1 MTRPMFSIP
10 PPSLAW
16 NLEPPAQCGTRN
28 LGTSEPG
35 PRPDGQAGTR
45 NLEPKLKK
53 KFGAPAARRQNPEP
67 GTRSHGGAEP
77 EPRNC
82 RGLVLSAV
90 GIVKRTRTL
99 VPSLCLNFVC
109 FRLHIIIAAL
119 GRVLTCLF
127 STTYHHRCPWARP
140 YITFLSL

>member
-1 MTRPMFSIP
+1 MFSIP

-67 GTRSHGGAEP
+67 GTRSHGGLEP
-77 EPRNC
+77 EPRNPV
-82 RGLVLSAV
+82 RGRLFPAHGGMETTWETTHGHAAKASEVWV
-90 GIVKRTRTL
+90 
-99 VPSLCLNFVC
+99 VC
-109 FRLHIIIAAL
+109 
-119 GRVLTCLF
+119 
-127 STTYHHRCPWARP
+127 SDRP
-140 YITFLSL
+140 

>member
-1 MTRPMFSIP
+1 MFSIP

-45 NLEPKLKK
+45 NLEPKLKIF
-53 KFGAPAARRQNPEP
+53 FGAPAARRQNPEP

-77 EPRNC
+77 EPRNPVP
-82 RGLVLSAV
+82 GKTVGVPGSHLSTAQ
-90 GIVKRTRTL
+90 RTRT
-99 VPSLCLNFVC
+99 
-109 FRLHIIIAAL
+109 
-119 GRVLTCLF
+119 RV
-127 STTYHHRCPWARP
+127 
-140 YITFLSL
+140 

>member
-45 NLEPKLKK
+45 NLEPKLKTWNLEPK
-53 KFGAPAARRQNPEP
+53 LKTKLGAPPSEP
-67 GTRSHGGAEP
+67 GTWNPLTRGGGTGTSEP
-77 EPRNC
+77 C
-82 RGLVLSAV
+82 
-90 GIVKRTRTL
+90 TR
-99 VPSLCLNFVC
+99 
-109 FRLHIIIAAL
+109 
-119 GRVLTCLF
+119 
-127 STTYHHRCPWARP
+127 
-140 YITFLSL
+140 